1 MKWFTA
7 IYPPELSGVRGE
19 VFQVFDCA
27 NILNIPNSQT
37 AILQTTPKQ
46 LTNQLT
52 NHDLGPIADLWSAN
66 SGAECARPPK
76 GWALAMTSVTKQ
88 HGKQRTH
95 CHRSRAFEVATKPL
109 KPLQN
114 CSFTKCMFNQMIGS
128 LRFEFDA
135 HWIQPDWR
143 HVCCFTITLLM
154 PLTVVFLNSF
164 QFSTVFQFFPQT
176 SNILPKNKGW
186 PSDRTACPN
195 VAPPC
200 INHPSGDSL

>member
-7 IYPPELSGVRGE
+7 IYPPELSGAQGGR
-19 VFQVFDCA
+19 FFKFSIAQTY
-27 NILNIPNSQT
+27 LNIPNSQT

-52 NHDLGPIADLWSAN
+52 NHDLGPADLWSAN

-76 GWALAMTSVTKQ
+76 GWALAMTWVTKQ

-95 CHRSRAFEVATKPL
+95 CHRSRVFEVATKPL

-114 CSFTKCMFNQMIGS
+114 WSFTKCIFNKMMIS

-135 HWIQPDWR
+135 HWIQPDSR
-143 HVCCFTITLLM
+143 KVCCFTITLLM
-154 PLTVVFLNSF
+154 SLTVVFLNSF
-164 QFSTVFQFFPQT
+164 HFSTVFQVFPQHPT
-176 SNILPKNKGW
+176 SYPKTK
-186 PSDRTACPN
+186 DD
-195 VAPPC
+195 
-200 INHPSGDSL
+200 HPTERHVQMLHLLV